1 MKYIIIV
8 LSPLLYRISTLSRKP
23 NIKIECDLH
32 TIKQLRD
39 ISGTDQTV
47 EEQQPGCQT
56 LNIYH
61 SVLLSVQI
69 E

>member
-8 LSPLLYRISTLSRKP
+8 LSPLLYSISTLSMKP

-32 TIKQLRD
+32 TIKQLRE

-47 EEQQPGCQT
+47 EEQQRCQT

>member
-8 LSPLLYRISTLSRKP
+8 LSPLLYRIFTLFRKP

-32 TIKQLRD
+32 TIKQLRE
-39 ISGTDQTV
+39 ISGTDQTA
-47 EEQQPGCQT
+47 EEQQGCQT

-61 SVLLSVQI
+61 TVLLSVQI